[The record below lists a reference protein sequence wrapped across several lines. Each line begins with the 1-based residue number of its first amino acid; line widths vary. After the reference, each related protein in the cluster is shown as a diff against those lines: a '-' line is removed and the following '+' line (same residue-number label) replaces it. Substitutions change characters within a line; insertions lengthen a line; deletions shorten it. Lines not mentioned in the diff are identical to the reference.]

1 MHNKYLRDRAMRRG
15 RDYRNPYGSRG
26 GYVRDSRR
34 GRGYDRAMDERYDY
48 AESGHGDYRG
58 YDRYDRY
65 DERDYRDYERYGK
78 YDRHYENDM
87 SEDDEMDKEYKK
99 DLEEWIMQLKK
110 KDVFKLSKED
120 VIQKAKAMNVTFDE
134 YDELEFYA
142 AYLMLVG
149 ELKQVANDP
158 HFYLAKAKQWLESD
172 GTARKNSDKICAY
185 LYSVVLGE

>member
-1 MHNKYLRDRAMRRG
+1 MSNKYLRDRAMRRG

-26 GYVRDSRR
+26 GYVRDSRG

-48 AESGHGDYRG
+48 SERGGSDYRG

-65 DERDYRDYERYGK
+65 DARDYRDYERYGK

-87 SEDDEMDKEYKK
+87 SEDDEMDEEYKK

-142 AYLMLVG
+142 TYLMLVG

-158 HFYLAKAKQWLESD
+158 HFYLAKAKQWLESE